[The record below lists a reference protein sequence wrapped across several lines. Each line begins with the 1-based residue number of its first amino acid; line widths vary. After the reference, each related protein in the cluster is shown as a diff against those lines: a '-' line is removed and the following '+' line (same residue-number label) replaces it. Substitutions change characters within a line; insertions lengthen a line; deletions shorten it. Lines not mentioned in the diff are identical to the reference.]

1 MQKQQDMENYQLK
14 TTQKKYII
22 VSLIIFSIIII
33 SLVFTEPIVNV
44 GEKIGQT
51 IYSLLN

>member
-1 MQKQQDMENYQLK
+1 MQKQQNMENYQLK
-14 TTQKKYII
+14 TTQKNYII
-22 VSLIIFSIIII
+22 VSLIIFSIII
-33 SLVFTEPIVNV
+33 SLIFTEPIVNV